1 MMARPKKSVKT
12 KDETIDVEGTEHI
25 GEAKSVAEPELDLS
39 ISQLAGVGKV
49 TEGKLID
56 FGVTSLFDICVR
68 GSKELSSI
76 TGVAKE
82 KTNVWVR
89 LAQNILIEHG
99 LIRDPDKTVLELLDH
114 QEKLYTVGTKS
125 AVDTLLRGGV
135 RPESLYEVYGEFGS
149 GKTQFCLSLAAEVIG
164 NNEKVVW
171 VDCEDTFRPRR
182 LVEMLIARGY
192 GEDSEEAKK
201 YLEHITYFYTPNT
214 EQLMAKVNGL
224 SAKLLKDKP
233 RLVVLD
239 GAIGQF
245 REEYL
250 GRGTL
255 AERQNQI
262 AHLMTHLKNISYYF
276 NCTVLFTNQ
285 VQSDPSIMFGDPVK
299 PIGGHIVGHAP
310 TYRMYFKKSGRKHIA
325 RMVDS
330 PEDPVA
336 DIPFELTQGGIS
348 DVEE

>member
-1 MMARPKKSVKT
+1 MAKT
-12 KDETIDVEGTEHI
+12 EKV
-25 GEAKSVAEPELDLS
+25 ELDLS
-39 ISQLAGVGKV
+39 VSQLGGVGAV
-49 TEGKLID
+49 TAKKLKD
-56 FGVTSLFDICVR
+56 FGVTSLVDVCVR
-68 GSKELSSI
+68 GSKELSTI

-82 KTNVWVR
+82 KTNVWVTE
-89 LAQNILIEHG
+89 AQKILEENDMV
-99 LIRDPDKTVLELLDH
+99 RKPEMDVLELLEY
-114 QEKLYTVGTKS
+114 QEKLYTLGTKTE
-125 AVDTLLRGGV
+125 VDTLLRGGV
-135 RPESLYEVYGEFGS
+135 KPESLYEVYGEFGS
-149 GKTQFCLSLAAEVIG
+149 GKTQFCLTLAAEAISNG
-164 NNEKVVW
+164 EKIVW
-171 VDCEDTFRPRR
+171 IDCEDTFRPRR
-182 LVEMLIARGY
+182 LAEIIIARGY
-192 GEDSEEAKK
+192 ATDIEDCKK
-201 YLEHITYFYTPNT
+201 FLSNIIYYYTPNT
-214 EQLMAKVNGL
+214 EQMMGKVNAL
-224 SAKLLKDKP
+224 SPILTEIKP
-233 RLVVLD
+233 RVVILD

-299 PIGGHIVGHAP
+299 PIGGNVVGHAP

-336 DIPFELTQGGIS
+336 DIQFDLTDKGIT
-348 DVEE
+348 DVET

>member
-1 MMARPKKSVKT
+1 MSIMVKSKEKKK
-12 KDETIDVEGTEHI
+12 
-25 GEAKSVAEPELDLS
+25 ELDLEV
-39 ISQLAGVGKV
+39 SQLDGVGPV
-49 TEGKLID
+49 TAKKLKD
-56 FGVTSLFDICVR
+56 FGVASLVDVCVR
-68 GSKELSSI
+68 GSKELSTI

-82 KTNVWVR
+82 KTNVWVTE
-89 LAQNILIEHG
+89 AQKILEDNDMV
-99 LIRDPDKTVLELLDH
+99 RKPEMDVLELLEY
-114 QEKLYTVGTKS
+114 QEKLYTLGTKTE
-125 AVDTLLRGGV
+125 VDTLLRGGV
-135 RPESLYEVYGEFGS
+135 KPESLYEVYGEFGS
-149 GKTQFCLSLAAEVIG
+149 GKTQFCLTLAAEAIANG
-164 NNEKVVW
+164 EKIVW
-171 VDCEDTFRPRR
+171 IDCEDTFRPRR
-182 LVEMLIARGY
+182 LAEIIIARGY
-192 GEDSEEAKK
+192 ATDLEDSKK
-201 YLEHITYFYTPNT
+201 FLSNIIYYYTPNT
-214 EQLMAKVNGL
+214 EQMMGKVNAL
-224 SAKLLKDKP
+224 SPILTEIKP
-233 RLVVLD
+233 RVVILD

-299 PIGGHIVGHAP
+299 PIGGNVVGHAP

-336 DIPFELTQGGIS
+336 DIQFDLTNKGITDIES
-348 DVEE
+348 